1 MLMFDRSQY
10 ELVPIIDVNLENKS
24 IPMVDIQVEDD
35 ETFVLENDIIL
46 HNSAIYKFVEVRD
59 TEFQAGMPL
68 RGKVLNVYGKAPIE
82 VMENAEVA
90 DIIGAIGLEFNE
102 QLGDWIFLSKNNYRV
117 KFESS
122 FEVDDNGDP
131 IVKEVF
137 LNGGDRFL
145 INKKWVEIDEIYKNF
160 DKYSNFGIKEIE
172 LDEKLTNDM
181 LSSPDYFHFRRLF
194 DYRGFRKI
202 GVKYKVEF
210 DKKNIIIC
218 SDVDEIK
225 YNGEWI
231 KLSKILQ
238 NKDKYKDVKIEKVSQ
253 TSELT
258 FQHKYLRPL
267 FENKLNYSKVYIS
280 TDADPDGS
288 SINNLLVNLFH
299 EFFPELFW
307 NKDMPFVYRIL
318 FPNIVALKGKKIKYY
333 LNRDE
338 FNERKEKDGIDES
351 WKIKY
356 YKGLGSMTSDDWEY
370 IFNNLE
376 KYSVPIYDD
385 GYLDE
390 LLFIMFNEN
399 SDVRKEWLGFSEDMV
414 LLKKIN

>member
-1 MLMFDRSQY
+1 MNIKQFDVLDI
-10 ELVPIIDVNLENKS
+10 EDVYIEKYF
-24 IPMVDIQVEDD
+24 IPMIDLQVEDD
-35 ETFVLENDIIL
+35 ETFISSDGIVL

-68 RGKVLNVYGKAPIE
+68 RGKVLNVYNKTPIE

-90 DIIGAIGLEFNE
+90 DIITAIGLEFNE
-102 QLGDWIFLSKNNYRV
+102 QLGDWIYLSKNNYRV
-117 KFESS
+117 VFESN
-122 FEVDDNGDP
+122 FEVDENGEP
-131 IVKEVF
+131 IIKEVF

-145 INKKWVEIDEIYKNF
+145 FNKKWVSIDEIYNNF
-160 DKYSNFGIKEIE
+160 EKFETYNIKKIE
-172 LDEKLTNDM
+172 LDEKITNDM

-210 DKKNIIIC
+210 NKSNVIIC
-218 SDVDEIK
+218 SDVDEIL
-225 YNGEWI
+225 YDGEWV

-238 NKDKYKDVKIEKVSQ
+238 NLEKYNKIKVTKVSQ
-253 TSELT
+253 NEELT

-267 FENKLNYSKVYIS
+267 FDNKLKYSRVYIS

-307 NKDMPFVYRIL
+307 NKKMPFVYRIL
-318 FPNIVALKGKKIKYY
+318 FPNIVAIKGKKIKYY

-338 FNERKEKDGIDES
+338 FNAKKEKDGVDDS

-370 IFNNLE
+370 IFNNIE

-399 SDVRKEWLGFSEDMV
+399 SNIRKEWLS
-414 LLKKIN
+414 INF

>member
-1 MLMFDRSQY
+1 MNIKQFDVLDI
-10 ELVPIIDVNLENKS
+10 EDVYIEKHF
-24 IPMVDIQVEDD
+24 IPMIDLQVEDD
-35 ETFVLENDIIL
+35 ETFISSDGIVL

-68 RGKVLNVYGKAPIE
+68 RGKVLNVYNKTPIE

-90 DIIGAIGLEFNE
+90 DIITAIGLEFNE
-102 QLGDWIFLSKNNYRV
+102 QLGDWIYLSKNNYRV
-117 KFESS
+117 VFESN
-122 FEVDDNGDP
+122 FEVDENGEP
-131 IVKEVF
+131 IIKEVF

-145 INKKWVEIDEIYKNF
+145 FNKKWVSIDEIYNNF
-160 DKYSNFGIKEIE
+160 EKFETYNIKKIE
-172 LDEKLTNDM
+172 LDEKITNDM

-210 DKKNIIIC
+210 NKSNVIIC
-218 SDVDEIK
+218 SDVDEIL
-225 YNGEWI
+225 YDGEWV

-238 NKDKYKDVKIEKVSQ
+238 NLEKYNKIKVTKVSQ
-253 TSELT
+253 NEELT

-267 FENKLNYSKVYIS
+267 FDNKLKYSRVYIS

-307 NKDMPFVYRIL
+307 NKKMPFVYRIL
-318 FPNIVALKGKKIKYY
+318 FPNIVAIKGKKIKYY

-338 FNERKEKDGIDES
+338 FNAKKEKDGVDDS

-370 IFNNLE
+370 IFNNIE

-399 SDVRKEWLGFSEDMV
+399 SNIRKEWLS
-414 LLKKIN
+414 INF

>member
-1 MLMFDRSQY
+1 MNIKQFD
-10 ELVPIIDVNLENKS
+10 VIDIEDVYIEKHF
-24 IPMVDIQVEDD
+24 IPMIDLQVEDD
-35 ETFVLENDIIL
+35 ETFISSDGIVL

-68 RGKVLNVYGKAPIE
+68 RGKVLNVYNKTPIE

-90 DIIGAIGLEFNE
+90 DIITAIGLEFNE
-102 QLGDWIFLSKNNYRV
+102 QLGDWIYLSKNNYRV
-117 KFESS
+117 VFESN
-122 FEVDDNGDP
+122 FEVDENGEP
-131 IVKEVF
+131 IIKEVF

-145 INKKWVEIDEIYKNF
+145 FNKKWVSIDEIYNNF
-160 DKYSNFGIKEIE
+160 EKFETYNIKKIE
-172 LDEKLTNDM
+172 LDEKITNDM

-210 DKKNIIIC
+210 NKSNVIIC
-218 SDVDEIK
+218 SDVDEIL
-225 YNGEWI
+225 YDGEWV

-238 NKDKYKDVKIEKVSQ
+238 NLEKYNKIKVTKVSQ
-253 TSELT
+253 NEELT

-267 FENKLNYSKVYIS
+267 FDNKLKYSRVYIS

-307 NKDMPFVYRIL
+307 NKKMPFVYRIL
-318 FPNIVALKGKKIKYY
+318 FPNIVAIKGKKIKYY

-338 FNERKEKDGIDES
+338 FNAKKEKDGVDDS

-370 IFNNLE
+370 IFNNIE

-399 SDVRKEWLGFSEDMV
+399 SNIRKEWLS
-414 LLKKIN
+414 INF